1 MTADASADDTINAL
15 PPGTRFGEL
24 EILGTLGVGGFGI
37 VYLARDHSLE
47 REIAIKEYMPSQF
60 AQRDGRSQ
68 VSVRSISM
76 RETFELGRRS
86 FVNEARLL
94 ARFDHPSLLKVYRF
108 WEANGTA
115 YMAMPRLVGQ
125 NLREAR
131 RGLPAVPPPEAWA
144 RRVFDAV
151 LGGLEALHA
160 QQVWHRDVAPDNI
173 FLPADGSTPI
183 LLDFGAAR
191 QAIGDRTQVFTAI
204 LKPSFAP
211 IEQYAEAASLKQGPW
226 TDFYALAAVMHE
238 LLTGRPPPPCTARAM
253 GDELAPLAAP
263 GYSPRFLAALDWAL
277 RVPPHQRPVSAAA
290 WREVLDGRA
299 PVPPPQA
306 APPRVAPAPHVP
318 LDIEFAD
325 TVQALPEEMLRTT
338 LVPPAQPARQAI
350 RPDQPAP
357 AAPPALPA
365 RRKGP
370 LLLAAAA
377 LVLLL
382 LGLFIGQ
389 LRGNMAPHGPPASA
403 DAASAAASAAADAQ
417 VVAGPV
423 ASVPAAN
430 VPAVVEAVSPP
441 TVKPLP
447 TTAAASSPAP
457 RPAVAA
463 SVAPRRDGALKPIV
477 TEKAGDYRPMP
488 RSPVFAA
495 PEPVAS
501 AATVPVQAAPAS
513 APGEPRTASEACGSR
528 VLLARVWCI
537 DRQCEKPQFR
547 GDPECVKLREI
558 REQRNSHRDVP

>member
-1 MTADASADDTINAL
+1 MTVSADDAINAL

-24 EILGTLGVGGFGI
+24 EVLGTLGVGGFGI
-37 VYLARDHSLE
+37 VYLARDHALE

-125 NLREAR
+125 NLREQRKA
-131 RGLPAVPPPEAWA
+131 LPTPPPEAWV

-151 LGGLEALHA
+151 LSGLETLHA

-173 FLPADGSTPI
+173 FLPADGGPPI

-211 IEQYAEAASLKQGPW
+211 IEQYAEATSLKQGPW

-238 LLTGRPPPPCTARAM
+238 LLTGHPPPPCTARAM
-253 GDELAPLAAP
+253 GDELAPLAIE
-263 GYSPRFLAALDWAL
+263 GYSSGFLAALDWAL
-277 RVPPHQRPVSAAA
+277 RVPPHQRPQSAAA

-306 APPRVAPAPHVP
+306 AAPRPAPPRPAPAQPAGK

-325 TVQALPEEMLRTT
+325 TVQALPEDLLQATV
-338 LVPPAQPARQAI
+338 VPPAAPARG
-350 RPDQPAP
+350 
-357 AAPPALPA
+357 
-365 RRKGP
+365 RRP
-370 LLLAAAA
+370 LLLAGAGVAA
-377 LVLLL
+377 LLL
-382 LGLFIGQ
+382 LGLFVVQ
-389 LRGNMAPHGPPASA
+389 LRGNMARQAPPVVDAAASAASAPASTVQPGLAASMPDSVAGVA
-403 DAASAAASAAADAQ
+403 DAASAAA
-417 VVAGPV
+417 
-423 ASVPAAN
+423 
-430 VPAVVEAVSPP
+430 
-441 TVKPLP
+441 PLP
-447 TTAAASSPAP
+447 VTRVATVSLGGAAAASAPLPA
-457 RPAVAA
+457 
-463 SVAPRRDGALKPIV
+463 ALKPII
-477 TEKAGDYRPMP
+477 TEKAGDFRPVP

-495 PEPVAS
+495 PEPAAS
-501 AATVPVQAAPAS
+501 AVATPVQAVPAS
-513 APGEPRTASEACGSR
+513 TAAAPEPRTAAEACGGR
-528 VLLARVWCI
+528 VLLARAWCI

-547 GDPECVKLREI
+547 NDAECVKLREL
-558 REQRNSHRDVP
+558 RANNGGVP